1 MIDFAE
7 KFRSKRKAFGFSQ
20 AELAEGICEQSQISK
35 IERGNYMP
43 AADLLYKLAKRL
55 QVTVEYFFDDHYV
68 AVSNIV
74 DFKNLSTKLLED
86 RNYKELEYLYHLEK
100 EKNSYLSQ
108 EDQAYL
114 DWIQSIILFYLH
126 NDKEQAAQQLE
137 DLLHNTNE
145 KSITYLKIL
154 NTLAN
159 FYSLFGR
166 DKEYEAI
173 YDILTIRYQKM
184 DLGIQEHLFGFI
196 RLRFNYAHYLLGKN
210 LKIEAVKEALE
221 TIDLCKSRQTSY
233 QLAPLLTIVG
243 NVGLDILDD
252 AEVKNYYIQAR
263 DLCKIFDHKLMY
275 LQIESFLKEFEEDKR
290 PQVGNNL

>member
-1 MIDFAE
+1 M
-7 KFRSKRKAFGFSQ
+7 
-20 AELAEGICEQSQISK
+20 
-35 IERGNYMP
+35 
-43 AADLLYKLAKRL
+43 
-55 QVTVEYFFDDHYV
+55 
-68 AVSNIV
+68 
-74 DFKNLSTKLLED
+74 
-86 RNYKELEYLYHLEK
+86 
-100 EKNSYLSQ
+100 SQ

-126 NDKEQAAQQLE
+126 NDKEQAVQQLE